1 MGTPSSFTLYFDG
14 DFSMETNYNEFC
26 ITALTASIKCFTYSA
41 LNVLLASKHHRKQAP
56 VRKHAPIFFALD
68 DLSITNSH
76 WECLSGNTARL
87 SEVER

>member
-56 VRKHAPIFFALD
+56 VRKHAPIFLPWMTLVSQTA
-68 DLSITNSH
+68 T
-76 WECLSGNTARL
+76 GN
-87 SEVER
+87 V